1 MNEKIKV
8 LVVDDKQ
15 INRAILRKILADEYF
30 VLEAENGK
38 VALDLIEN
46 TEGISAVLLDMKMP
60 VMDGYEFLEIIRKN
74 DKYTS
79 LPVLAVT
86 AATDED
92 SELRALR
99 LGVDDFLEKPISP
112 QVVLRRLKNAT
123 RLQQALYD
131 SQIDSLTKLFNR
143 GAFWRRID
151 TWMHGVDDGRKAALC
166 VIDIDDFKN
175 ANDTLGHVFGDSVLT
190 EFAHSLN
197 EISGEKTIVSRLGGD
212 EFAVFIKD
220 YESLEKVKLI
230 ACKILDGLL
239 NRVIS
244 QMEATPTC
252 SVGIALFPE
261 DSTNRRE
268 LYYKADQA
276 LYESKRLGENQYTFF
291 GDCGMLTRRESKASK
306 EWLLDEQD
314 AYIYICDAETH
325 QVYYAN
331 AMALGLIHT
340 RENEGLNCFCH
351 MIGLCDVP
359 HGFCMAK
366 ELNGVTSST
375 HILISKKTGKK
386 LLYKGKLVNWNNRMA
401 RMSIVSEME

>member
-60 VMDGYEFLEIIRKN
+60 VMDGYEFLEIIRKS

-79 LPVLAVT
+79 LPVLAIT

-143 GAFWRRID
+143 GAF
-151 TWMHGVDDGRKAALC
+151 
-166 VIDIDDFKN
+166 
-175 ANDTLGHVFGDSVLT
+175 
-190 EFAHSLN
+190 
-197 EISGEKTIVSRLGGD
+197 
-212 EFAVFIKD
+212 
-220 YESLEKVKLI
+220 LEK
-230 ACKILDGLL
+230 D
-239 NRVIS
+239 
-244 QMEATPTC
+244 
-252 SVGIALFPE
+252 
-261 DSTNRRE
+261 
-268 LYYKADQA
+268 
-276 LYESKRLGENQYTFF
+276 
-291 GDCGMLTRRESKASK
+291 
-306 EWLLDEQD
+306 
-314 AYIYICDAETH
+314 
-325 QVYYAN
+325 
-331 AMALGLIHT
+331 
-340 RENEGLNCFCH
+340 
-351 MIGLCDVP
+351 
-359 HGFCMAK
+359 
-366 ELNGVTSST
+366 
-375 HILISKKTGKK
+375 
-386 LLYKGKLVNWNNRMA
+386 
-401 RMSIVSEME
+401 